1 MSMPPARADQ
11 KEIVGEFK
19 KQGHFDAR
27 RKQFF
32 DTFVADEDRQQQL
45 AELISK
51 LVRCKIEKEPEL
63 FSKSRGKVSA
73 LIQTELVKRHVE
85 RDKLKAKSS
94 GDGNGDVDADKI
106 DPEISGDKYSE
117 TELLDRINDLL
128 DSFATSV
135 GESEEIQSEILSQ
148 LNGFI

>member
-1 MSMPPARADQ
+1 M
-11 KEIVGEFK
+11 
-19 KQGHFDAR
+19 
-27 RKQFF
+27 
-32 DTFVADEDRQQQL
+32 
-45 AELISK
+45 
-51 LVRCKIEKEPEL
+51 RCKIEKEPEL

-85 RDKLKAKSS
+85 RDKLKAKGS

-106 DPEISGDKYSE
+106 DLEISGDKYSE

-148 LNGFI
+148 LNGFT